1 MGTDNQDI
9 IGENVY
15 ELMMVIFPLMKLAWK
30 QNYEPLLN
38 IEFPWSQNLPH
49 VGPVAGP
56 VQFITPD
63 DILKS
68 LRRLKNVKA
77 AGPSSCCLRN
87 VESYP

>member
-1 MGTDNQDI
+1 MVTDNQDI

-15 ELMMVIFPLMKLAWK
+15 ELMMVK
-30 QNYEPLLN
+30 NYEPLLN

-49 VGPVAGP
+49 VGPVASP
-56 VQFITPD
+56 VQLITPD